1 MARLADDRRALGGD
15 TRGAVYVE
23 FLVAFMPL
31 FVLFLATI
39 QLALLTAAKLVV
51 THAAWSGARSAVVIL
66 EDDPDR
72 FDGASRGSLTEG
84 APEAVPSA
92 LDVLAALPLPGM
104 ESHGEGARHPE
115 ASAAAGVQCGAR
127 MAPIRA
133 SAYFPLLA
141 LAPDARVLE
150 GAPADDVASSLTSEL
165 GRRAAAAL
173 EYTRAA
179 TVVSVHAAPRTEQL
193 AQRVGKKAPVTVRVT
208 YAVYCGVPLARK
220 LVCNS
225 LSELAAADSA
235 AAGDAESPA
244 GVLRRR
250 FSTVESRAAFE
261 QLASSNARFVVFE
274 AEATLPNQGAEYE
287 SAGSD

>member
-1 MARLADDRRALGGD
+1 VGAVAVLVRKGRTLGVAGD

-51 THAAWSGARSAVVIL
+51 THAAWSGVRSAVVIL
-66 EDDPDR
+66 EDDPER
-72 FDGASRGSLTEG
+72 FDGARRGSLTEG
-84 APEAVPSA
+84 APEAVPNA
-92 LDVLAALPLPGM
+92 RDVLAALAFPGI
-104 ESHGEGARHPE
+104 EGHAAE
-115 ASAAAGVQCGAR
+115 APAATGVQRGAR
-127 MAPIRA
+127 MVPIRA

-150 GAPADDVASSLTSEL
+150 GVPVDDVASSLASEL

-179 TVVSVHAAPRTEQL
+179 TVVSVHSAPGTDEL
-193 AQRVGKKAPVTVRVT
+193 AQRVGKTAPVTVRVT
-208 YAVYCGVPLARK
+208 YAVHCGVPLARK

-225 LSELAAADSA
+225 LRELAEPDTA
-235 AAGDAESPA
+235 AAGDSENPTA
-244 GVLRRR
+244 VLRRR
-250 FSTVESRAAFE
+250 FSTVESRSSFE
-261 QLASSNARFVVFE
+261 ELASSTARFVVFE